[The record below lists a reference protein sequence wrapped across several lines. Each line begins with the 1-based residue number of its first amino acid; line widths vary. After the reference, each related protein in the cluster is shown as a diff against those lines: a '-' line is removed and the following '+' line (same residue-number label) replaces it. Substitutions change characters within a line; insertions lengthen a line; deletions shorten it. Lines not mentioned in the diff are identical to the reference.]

1 MSNCPVD
8 TDSDGIYDNID
19 VDIDNDGIYNT
30 VESRLV
36 SSLNLSDIN
45 DPTLVFSDF
54 STNKSIPSSTFTRS
68 NPGTVNMTGQTSG
81 AFQLTVPPGES
92 GEYRLSFTEP
102 VNIKLLKI
110 QILLTLH
117 YRRYL

>member
-45 DPTLVFSDF
+45 DPTLVFQIYQQQF
-54 STNKSIPSSTFTRS
+54 H
-68 NPGTVNMTGQTSG
+68 
-81 AFQLTVPPGES
+81 
-92 GEYRLSFTEP
+92 SF
-102 VNIKLLKI
+102 IYIYKK
-110 QILLTLH
+110 
-117 YRRYL
+117 

>member
-45 DPTLVFSDF
+45 DPTLVFPDL
-54 STNKSIPSSTFTRS
+54 STNNSIPSSTFTRS

-81 AFQLTVPPGES
+81 AFQLTVPPGNQ
-92 GEYRLSFTEP
+92 GVQTFVYRTC
-102 VNIKLLKI
+102 K
-110 QILLTLH
+110 
-117 YRRYL
+117 Y